1 MAGTFD
7 PPWSTLR
14 QTWLL
19 DSELNSGLITQCVA
33 RIHDRGTDQNGQ
45 RHDSKAY
52 SLIELLVSG
61 RPVLRYVEHH
71 WRHVKYGFGRSFDA
85 ICTERIQNLDISA
98 SNSRRTRRVFDCCLF
113 NGEMDVLS
121 IRLHELNDVVDNFVI
136 VESDKTFSGVPR
148 DITFHPSD
156 PRIAEFA

>member
-85 ICTERIQNLDISA
+85 PLTLFVRSEYRTWTFPHLTLGEPGGSLTAAYSMERWMS
-98 SNSRRTRRVFDCCLF
+98 
-113 NGEMDVLS
+113 
-121 IRLHELNDVVDNFVI
+121 
-136 VESDKTFSGVPR
+136 
-148 DITFHPSD
+148 
-156 PRIAEFA
+156 